1 MRGHVT
7 KPKGR
12 NRWYVVVD
20 APRGPDGRRRRQKWH
35 GSWATKK
42 EAEQALA
49 KIVSGLHDGTYVEPH
64 KATVATFIADEWMPA
79 VRRSL
84 KPSTLQLYRTLADA
98 YIIPNIGNMPLAKL
112 TPGHL
117 NRLYAELL
125 ESGKQDGSPLGTE
138 TTRKVHRL
146 IHRALKDAVKWNRV
160 ARNVATIADPPRA
173 QRPKMEAWTAEQLD
187 MFLDHASDDRLYALW
202 FLFATTGLRRAEAL
216 GLRWSDIDLD
226 AGRLSIRQTL
236 AYVGTKA
243 TFSEPKTDSSRRLVD
258 LAPPT
263 VEAVR
268 THRSRQAEER
278 LAIGPGYATFNLVFA
293 HVDGQPLKPA
303 TISRTFDRLAKTAGV
318 PKITLHGLRHTFATL
333 ALLDGIPAKVVA
345 EVLGHSSTRVTE
357 DLYQHVT
364 PGMKADATA
373 RVAALLRRAR

>member
-20 APRGPDGRRRRQKWH
+20 APPEPDGRRRRKWH
-35 GSWATKK
+35 GSWATRQ
-42 EAEQALA
+42 EAEQAMT
-49 KIVSGLHDGTYVEPH
+49 KIVGGLHDGTYVEPR
-64 KATVATFIADEWMPA
+64 KATVASFFLDEWIPA

-84 KPSTLQLYRTLADA
+84 KPSTLRLYRTLADA
-98 YIIPNIGNMPLAKL
+98 YIIPTIGGVPLQKL
-112 TPGHL
+112 NAGHL

-125 ESGKQDGSPLGTE
+125 DSGKRDGSPLGSE

-146 IHRALKDAVKWNRV
+146 LHRVLKDALKWNRI
-160 ARNVATIADPPRA
+160 ARNPAAIADPPRA
-173 QRPKMEAWTAEQLD
+173 QRPTMEAWTADQLD
-187 MFLDHASDDRLYALW
+187 MFLDYASDDRLYALW
-202 FLFATTGLRRAEAL
+202 FVFATTGLRRAEAL
-216 GLRWSDIDLD
+216 GLRWSDVDLD
-226 AGRLSIRQTL
+226 AARISIRQTL

-243 TFSEPKTDSSRRLVD
+243 TFSEPKTDSSRRLLE

-263 VEAVR
+263 VEALR
-268 THRSRQAEER
+268 AHRSRQAEER
-278 LAIGPGYATFNLVFA
+278 LAIGPGYSTLALVFA
-293 HVDGQPLKPA
+293 HADGRPLNPS
-303 TISRTFDRLAKTAGV
+303 TVSRTFDRLVKGAGI

-364 PGMKADATA
+364 PGMKANATA
-373 RVAALLRRAR
+373 RVAALLRGGR